1 MKNKIHILDRP
12 WMVALIVSI
21 TYITLFS
28 YILYEQHKIHQ
39 EEIESLKQPVKVK
52 INANYIYS
60 NYDENII
67 EISGNT
73 DLLIFEMSVDSMF
86 LDGTG
91 YLISTNIE
99 LDTIETIDTCYYL
112 DGYSDYATDSSEVTK
127 TK

>member
-28 YILYEQHKIHQ
+28 YILYEQ
-39 EEIESLKQPVKVK
+39 IESLKQPVKVK

-73 DLLIFEMSVDSMF
+73 DLLIFEMSVDSM
-86 LDGTG
+86 L
-91 YLISTNIE
+91 
-99 LDTIETIDTCYYL
+99 L